1 MKDNAFT
8 TRLFFGL
15 ILVSYVI
22 LYGLIALVS

>member
-1 MKDNAFT
+1 MKDNAFG

-15 ILVSYVI
+15 ILISYVI